1 VIRSTVVFIGWFF
14 MSGLYFTGR
23 TLSAKRAKK
32 TLIFPFASESQRF
45 SVCKQKVS
53 GEAEG
58 SLGCER
64 PSPCPLPQG
73 EGEVDTAKS
82 LPNWGEGKG

>member
-1 VIRSTVVFIGWFF
+1 MTHIFQIITNVFGVTKDGG
-14 MSGLYFTGR
+14 SC
-23 TLSAKRAKK
+23 
-32 TLIFPFASESQRF
+32 
-45 SVCKQKVS
+45 VCKQQVS

-82 LPNWGEGKG
+82 LSNWGEGKG

>member
-1 VIRSTVVFIGWFF
+1 MLIYPYCTRWVWRKSIG
-14 MSGLYFTGR
+14 
-23 TLSAKRAKK
+23 K
-32 TLIFPFASESQRF
+32 F

-64 PSPCPLPQG
+64 PSPLRLAQCSACPLPQG

>member
-1 VIRSTVVFIGWFF
+1 MTHIFQIITNVFGVTKDGG
-14 MSGLYFTGR
+14 SC
-23 TLSAKRAKK
+23 
-32 TLIFPFASESQRF
+32 
-45 SVCKQKVS
+45 VCKQKVS

-64 PSPCPLPQG
+64 PSPCPLPYGHDVPQG